1 MIFTETKLSGVFII
15 EMEQITDHRGF
26 FSRLFCKKEYHENG
40 VQFEPVQSNF
50 SYSKYRYTLRGLHY
64 QDAPFREAK
73 LVRCTR
79 GSIFDVAL
87 DLRKD
92 SPTYMNWISVELN
105 DENQRTLF
113 VPEGIAHGFMTLQ
126 HGTEVTYHVSEYYT
140 PGEEKGIRWD
150 DPAFDINWPADP
162 QKISQKDQNWPDF
175 SNHF

>member
-1 MIFTETKLSGVFII
+1 
-15 EMEQITDHRGF
+15 
-26 FSRLFCKKEYHENG
+26 
-40 VQFEPVQSNF
+40 
-50 SYSKYRYTLRGLHY
+50 
-64 QDAPFREAK
+64 
-73 LVRCTR
+73 
-79 GSIFDVAL
+79 
-87 DLRKD
+87 
-92 SPTYMNWISVELN
+92 MNWISVELN